1 MFKFQAIDRGTRGIS
16 FVLSALV
23 FNVVPTIFE
32 VSLVSS
38 ILYYKF
44 GLQYA
49 LVAVSCIGCYT
60 AFTLG
65 ITQWRTKYRVS
76 NHMFLI
82 PKTII
87 FSKLYCQFVT

>member
-1 MFKFQAIDRGTRGIS
+1 MYYYFDFTPFLVFQAIDRGTRGIS

-44 GLQYA
+44 GVQYA
-49 LVAVSCIGCYT
+49 LVAVSCIGSV
-60 AFTLG
+60 F
-65 ITQWRTKYRVS
+65 
-76 NHMFLI
+76 
-82 PKTII
+82 
-87 FSKLYCQFVT
+87 KLDFA